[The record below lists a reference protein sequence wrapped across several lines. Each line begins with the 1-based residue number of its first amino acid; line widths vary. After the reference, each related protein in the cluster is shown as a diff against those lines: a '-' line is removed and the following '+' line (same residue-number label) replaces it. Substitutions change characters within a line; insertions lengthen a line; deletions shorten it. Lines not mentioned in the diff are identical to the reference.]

1 MSGRLVTVLSYGGP
15 ILTGMTLGV
24 IFREPVLV
32 LLGII
37 VAVAVDIGRRIA
49 ASRQKSEIKGGR
61 FVEGRWV
68 DFPPDPPFRLG
79 GSGDNLDAVL
89 VRAALTAAEEVAPKV
104 KQALEERA
112 RERKS

>member
-15 ILTGMTLGV
+15 ILAGMTLGV

-49 ASRQKSEIKGGR
+49 ASTAKSRVKGGR
-61 FVEGRWV
+61 FENGRWI
-68 DFPPDPPFRLG
+68 DLPPDPPFRLG
-79 GSGDNLDAVL
+79 GAGDNLDRVL
-89 VRAALTAAEEVAPKV
+89 VRAALAAAEEVAPKV